1 MSKNIVLPL
10 SPEQQN
16 LLSQLTASLTPDQLN
31 WLSGY
36 FAGLTAQSTSAP
48 SIQPSVAV
56 LAAPVTASFGK
67 NVTILFGSRTGNGET
82 VAKTAQAIALESGFE
97 VKLQNMETYPT
108 KELKNE
114 KNLLVIVSTHGDG
127 EPSFQAKEF
136 YDFIHSKR
144 APKLNGVNFSVL
156 ALGDRSY
163 LKFCQVGIDVDKQ
176 LEVLGA
182 NRIYDRVDCDVE
194 FRQPAQDWI
203 KAALNTLGG
212 AAATPIAPASVAA
225 PAIQTNAVSVT
236 SGDYS
241 KSNPFHATVLDK
253 TFLHGRGSDRQT
265 IHVEL
270 STEGSG
276 LTYEPGDSLGV
287 YATNSLELVAKL
299 MTLLRFSPDTKVQT
313 ENGKALLHDLL
324 IHKYELTNITADVI
338 QRYVELTQN
347 EELKEV
353 ISSTPKVKKFIYGKD
368 VLDFFTQYPTDLT
381 PEQLIKLLRKIQ
393 PRLYSIASSP
403 LAHPDEVHLTVGV
416 VKYTSNNRDK
426 TGLCSVFLSDRI
438 DTDENAP
445 VFIEKNNNFR
455 LPVDASKPIIM
466 VGAGTGIAPYR
477 SFVEHRGETENAG
490 KSWLFFGNRFSE
502 SEFLYQL
509 EWQRFLKQGIL
520 TKMSVA
526 FSRDLDKKVY
536 VQDRMLENSKELFA
550 WLEEGAHFYVCGD
563 MKQMATAVHQTLL
576 QIIEKEGNLSPEQA
590 EEYVTNLQKSK
601 RYQTD
606 VY

>member
-1 MSKNIVLPL
+1 MTFNPNIPL
-10 SPEQQN
+10 SSEQSK
-16 LLSQLTASLTPDQLN
+16 LLSDLQKDLSSEQIF
-31 WLSGY
+31 WVSGY
-36 FAGLTAQSTSAP
+36 FAGVSTQLGINGSAVIQNNTITAP
-48 SIQPSVAV
+48 SSEIAD
-56 LAAPVTASFGK
+56 K
-67 NVTILFGSRTGNGET
+67 KITILYGSRTGNGES
-82 VAKTAQAIALESGFE
+82 VAKMAQSIALESGFE
-97 VKLQNMETYPT
+97 AKLQNMETYPT

-114 KNLLVIVSTHGDG
+114 KNLLVIISTHGDG

-144 APKLNGVNFSVL
+144 APKLDQLNYSVL
-156 ALGDRSY
+156 ALGDRTY
-163 LKFCQVGIDVDKQ
+163 LKFCQVGIEVDKQ
-176 LEVLGA
+176 LESLGGQ
-182 NRIYDRVDCDVE
+182 RVFDRVDCDVD
-194 FRQPAQDWI
+194 FRQSAQDWI
-203 KAALNTLGG
+203 KGALTALGG
-212 AAATPIAPASVAA
+212 ATSTSNAAQVSAS
-225 PAIQTNAVSVT
+225 QSSSSVLEVT
-236 SGDYS
+236 GEYS

-253 TFLHGRGSDRQT
+253 TFLHGRDSDRQT

-276 LTYEPGDSLGV
+276 LTYEPGDSLGI

-347 EELKEV
+347 EELKA
-353 ISSTPKVKKFIYGKD
+353 ILTSTPNVKKFIYGKD

-381 PEQLIKLLRKIQ
+381 PEQLIHLLRKIS

-455 LPVDASKPIIM
+455 LPQDATTPIIM

-477 SFVEHRGETENAG
+477 AFVEHRAELENPG

-509 EWQRFLKQGIL
+509 EWQRFLKEGVL

-526 FSRDLDKKVY
+526 FSRDLEQKVY
-536 VQDRMLENSKELFA
+536 VQDRMLENSKELFT

-576 QIIEKEGNLSPEQA
+576 QIIQTEGNLSPEQA
-590 EEYVTNLQKSK
+590 EEYVTNLQKAK

>member
-36 FAGLTAQSTSAP
+36 FAGLTAHSGSAP
-48 SIQPSVAV
+48 SVQPPVVA
-56 LAAPVTASFGK
+56 LAAPAAASFGK
-67 NVTILFGSRTGNGET
+67 SVTILFGSRTGNGET
-82 VAKTAQAIALESGFE
+82 VAKIAQAIALESGFE

-136 YDFIHSKR
+136 YDFIHGKR

-176 LEVLGA
+176 LETLGA

-212 AAATPIAPASVAA
+212 SVATPVATASVAA
-225 PAIQTNAVSVT
+225 PAVQANIVSVA
-236 SGDYS
+236 SDDYG

-455 LPVDASKPIIM
+455 LPVDTSKPIIM

-526 FSRDLDKKVY
+526 FSRDLEAKVY